1 MLLGKQGAFQP
12 SQRDGAAAE
21 WVLSAAGLGAHGLG
35 AGGWGCCQ
43 WVTPGISSGFR
54 SCLADRMGAGAPAR
68 EGKQKADSDAVRA
81 GRKLR
86 PQEGISRTL

>member
-1 MLLGKQGAFQP
+1 MLLGKQDAFQP

-21 WVLSAAGLGAHGLG
+21 RAAGAVGLGARGFG

-43 WVTPGISSGFR
+43 RVTPGISSRFR
-54 SCLADRMGAGAPAR
+54 VCLTDRMGALAR
-68 EGKQKADSDAVRA
+68 EGKQKADSDTVRA